1 MKKEKI
7 ISGLL
12 ALVGFAMISV
22 AVFLETEKSF
32 AIDEI
37 DVKSMSASANMYVKD
52 SNNKYEEEEVEMI
65 FEEVE
70 METTPVAVVI
80 LPRTEVFEGLTL
92 EELGAKIDRNL
103 GDGYI
108 AGQGELIASY
118 CIEKGVDPYIAT
130 AIILHETGCRAK
142 CSKLVRNCNNVG
154 GIKGKP
160 SCGGGSF
167 KSYETIE
174 DGIRGFVNNLYKN
187 YYAIGLNTVESI
199 APKYCEGNT
208 WAGKINWY
216 VNVIKNS

>member
-1 MKKEKI
+1 MKKDKI

-22 AVFLETEKSF
+22 AVFLQTEKSLS
-32 AIDEI
+32 IDEI

-52 SNNKYEEEEVEMI
+52 NHYNDDVDMV
-65 FEEVE
+65 FEEVD
-70 METTPVAVVI
+70 METTPVAVMI
-80 LPRTEVFEGLTL
+80 LPRTEVYDGLTL

-108 AGQGELIASY
+108 GGKGELIASY

-160 SCGGGSF
+160 SCGGGAF
-167 KSYETIE
+167 KRFDTLD
-174 DGIRGFVNNLYKN
+174 DGIRGFVNNLQKN
-187 YYAIGLNTVESI
+187 YYAYGLTTVEAI

>member
-1 MKKEKI
+1 M
-7 ISGLL
+7 
-12 ALVGFAMISV
+12 ALVGLAMISV
-22 AVFLETEKSF
+22 AVFLQTDKSF
-32 AIDEI
+32 SVEEI

-52 SNNKYEEEEVEMI
+52 NKNQDDDTDMV
-65 FEEVE
+65 FEEVN
-70 METTPVAVVI
+70 METTPVAVMI

-108 AGQGELIASY
+108 GGKGELIASY

-142 CSKLVRNCNNVG
+142 CSKLVRHCNNVG

-174 DGIRGFVNNLYKN
+174 DGIRGFVNNLQKN
-187 YYAIGLNTVESI
+187 YYAYGLTTVEAI

-216 VNVIKNS
+216 INVIKNS